1 MNKISLISNES
12 NKFYMESTKNTQ
24 IDKIKD
30 INKL

>member
-12 NKFYMESTKNTQ
+12 NKFYMESTQ
-24 IDKIKD
+24 INKIKD